1 MAALAHRNRFPV
13 DDKWQATE
21 QHQVETKHGGICLP
35 SASLKELNN
44 TFHLHLNKRTRGR
57 LMNLNIKGW
66 IDWHS
71 KHSLG

>member
-44 TFHLHLNKRTRGR
+44 TFHLDISTNEQGV
-57 LMNLNIKGW
+57 G
-66 IDWHS
+66 
-71 KHSLG
+71 